1 MQVWGDRPPCCP
13 LPSVLP
19 PPSPPPLLAHSSIG
33 PNLSVHHMGRI
44 NPVAAGELPQ
54 ICVGSRVQPRR
65 TLLKLNNSVKWR
77 WAHKPQ
83 VSINVFLVYQRGP
96 RLFFIHDAGP
106 GIHYLRRSHSSS
118 ESGQPR
124 GGRREEIPGIP
135 LRPAPVLMATATKPP
150 GGGREVDL
158 KDIHPVN
165 GASRAPLLI
174 TGFVVSS
181 DARWHK
187 DRGRGGAA
195 ALQDSQNEIN
205 T

>member
-1 MQVWGDRPPCCP
+1 MQVWGARPPCCP

-19 PPSPPPLLAHSSIG
+19 PPSPPPVG

-77 WAHKPQ
+77 RAHKPQ
-83 VSINVFLVYQRGP
+83 VSINVFLVYQQGR

-106 GIHYLRRSHSSS
+106 GIHHSSS
-118 ESGQPR
+118 SSSSGQPK
-124 GGRREEIPGIP
+124 REGIPGIP
-135 LRPAPVLMATATKPP
+135 LRPAPVLMATVTKPP
-150 GGGREVDL
+150 GGGRELDL

-195 ALQDSQNEIN
+195 ALQDTRNEIN